1 MSNPADH
8 PHDTPQLRDRHDLGD
23 LLEGF
28 GFAMMLF
35 AGATIVATILVLMA
49 IL

>member
-1 MSNPADH
+1 MSTPANH
-8 PHDTPQLRDRHDLGD
+8 PHRDPKDLGD
-23 LLEGF
+23 LLEDF

-35 AGATIVATILVLMA
+35 AGAAIVAVILVLIA